1 MIRTIF
7 HSFYTNS
14 RVRDTYIQ
22 FNTDIHCVT
31 WRQQVH
37 QVHLNKCNQK
47 VVEHSSDC
55 DVMLSLLKVTS
66 SLSELI
72 LPQLFTQS
80 CWTVHAPQ
88 PKGERTTCQCIHCQ
102 HPVAALSGRH
112 LAELWRWAEPCDER
126 LDEDVSRQ
134 EFKATKPQHEEE
146 SAPSPPRPLFL
157 LFCDH
162 FHLILNPSGSYTQL
176 LLTSENCHSGKS
188 DSWYW
193 QTVFFSFFL
202 RRKKKG
208 KVRSCIRYLST
219 MKMRELKLL
228 LKVMIYLKFRLESL
242 DNHWIKLCVWY
253 FFFSWVFFCRPSP
266 VLQ

>member
-1 MIRTIF
+1 
-7 HSFYTNS
+7 
-14 RVRDTYIQ
+14 
-22 FNTDIHCVT
+22 
-31 WRQQVH
+31 
-37 QVHLNKCNQK
+37 
-47 VVEHSSDC
+47 
-55 DVMLSLLKVTS
+55 MLSLLKVTS

-80 CWTVHAPQ
+80 CRTVHAPQ
-88 PKGERTTCQCIHCQ
+88 LKGERTTCQCIHCQ

-112 LAELWRWAEPCDER
+112 LAELWHWAEPCDER

-146 SAPSPPRPLFL
+146 SAPSPPGLYFCSSVITSTWSLTPL
-157 LFCDH
+157 
-162 FHLILNPSGSYTQL
+162 G
-176 LLTSENCHSGKS
+176 LTPNSFWRLKTVTLGKVTADTDKLCFS
-188 DSWYW
+188 P
-193 QTVFFSFFL
+193 FFWEE
-202 RRKKKG
+202 KKKG